1 MTDKVLFIPLI
12 FFSAYI
18 LKHLRILRVEHSDVF
33 VNYVIYFSLPAL
45 TLDLAREMEPTRES
59 IGVVVTAWL
68 SVIAGMTIA
77 YLAGKGLRMSSMRLR
92 TFMLLSAFGNTA
104 FLGYPFAWAYFGEAG
119 FIYAVL
125 YDQLGSFIA
134 VITLGLLVAVGRI
147 DLREILTFPPLI
159 ALVLGILLREYNF
172 PGFLESFLDV
182 AGNSLIPAVLF
193 ALGLKFSIT
202 DIARSSF
209 YPLFVVTLKMIA
221 LPVIISA
228 VLTALSLTQIPF
240 KVAVLQSAMPPMV
253 MAGILA
259 IKYGLDVPLA
269 VSSITLGILVSFF
282 TVPLIMSLLI
292 QVP

>member
-1 MTDKVLFIPLI
+1 MTDRVLFIPLV
-12 FFSAYI
+12 FFSAYL
-18 LKHLRILRVEHSDVF
+18 LKHLRVLRAEHSDVF

-59 IGVVVTAWL
+59 IGVVITAWSAVFL
-68 SVIAGMTIA
+68 GIAIS
-77 YLAGKGLRMSSMRLR
+77 YLAGKGLRLSPLTLR
-92 TFMLLSAFGNTA
+92 TFILLSAFGNTA
-104 FLGYPFAWAYFGEAG
+104 FLGYPFAWAYFGEGG

-125 YDQLGSFIA
+125 YDQIGSFFA
-134 VITLGLLVAVGRI
+134 VITVGLLVAVGRI

-159 ALVLGILLREYNF
+159 ALVLGILTRNYNF

-193 ALGLKFSIT
+193 ALGLRFSLK
-202 DIARSSF
+202 DAARSSF
-209 YPLFVVTLKMIA
+209 YPIFVISIKMIA
-221 LPVIISA
+221 VPVIVSVVVTTLA
-228 VLTALSLTQIPF
+228 LTQMPF
-240 KVAVLQSAMPPMV
+240 KVAILQSAMPPMV

-282 TVPLIMSLLI
+282 TVPLIMSLLA